1 MHTLFDRQPFE
12 NADEYG
18 PLMKELADNE
28 ERYAAG
34 QELRPILVR
43 NKDLLAP
50 PARRWPG
57 GCIGGPTRG
66 EKEESARTVF
76 SFLSASARVRAP
88 GHHGQMRNHPPPAER
103 LAEHPRPAF

>member
-43 NKDLLAP
+43 NKDLLARALETLP
-50 PARRWPG
+50 VAG
-57 GCIGGPTRG
+57 
-66 EKEESARTVF
+66 
-76 SFLSASARVRAP
+76 RVA
-88 GHHGQMRNHPPPAER
+88 QKQ
-103 LAEHPRPAF
+103 

>member
-50 PARRWPG
+50 PARRGPG
-57 GCIGGPTRG
+57 GCIG
-66 EKEESARTVF
+66 
-76 SFLSASARVRAP
+76 
-88 GHHGQMRNHPPPAER
+88 
-103 LAEHPRPAF
+103 RPHEG